1 MTHISQFTK
10 HSSRVTHWELYAWV
24 VGFVLSVGIV
34 CGVWIQAPRTYLL
47 NLEDTSILQGSYGP
61 EQAGSWLR
69 GDSVLVLPQTYF
81 ASQQILK
88 MQLQRFSVA
97 DAFAVT
103 LSQQSANQ
111 ATTAV
116 SQIMPTIELRT
127 VQYLLNAPMTGGQRV
142 RLQSPVQQF
151 AGDKRQIGALIRDVS
166 VHVVSFNYV
175 KFAMYVLSFWL
186 VCMAFAL
193 WLWKGRWLGLLVWM
207 LITVC
212 YIVVLHQEIQ
222 SGFYDPYILFA
233 PSQRVWLCLLLVG
246 LVCYRNYNPVVAVD
260 SVVETKRRFGLDML
274 RFWAVM
280 LVVISHGA
288 GLLPQEIMRGG
299 NTTQGFIAM
308 GGMGVDL
315 FFALS
320 GYLIGRIILRTLENI
335 TQYDVVKRFWARR
348 WLRTLPAAYVS
359 AIVVWLFAPPNS
371 FFAYLQSIL
380 FLGAANPYNV
390 VQEMG
395 FWWSLGVEEV
405 FYFLFPFVVYQL
417 CKTFSMTP
425 SKSFVVSVMLFLI
438 VPMATRLGLQMLFT
452 PKAAYYLN
460 VTIYARLDSMVYGL
474 GIAWIY
480 VRRRS
485 WFNMLATWGMAP
497 GIGMIVLGYV
507 LTADLSRWYMVGI
520 FLGHTFI
527 IIGAALVIP
536 ALERC
541 STVGFKYFDSFVSWV
556 ALISYSVYLYH
567 FMIYEWIENELVGA
581 LFLGDVPWTW
591 DFGIYLCMTLLIS
604 WLSYRYVEAP
614 ILRWRDRHY
623 PEIGRQA
630 QE

>member
-24 VGFVLSVGIV
+24 VGVVLSVGIV

-127 VQYLLNAPMTGGQRV
+127 VQYLLNAPMTGGERV

-151 AGDKRQIGALIRDVS
+151 AGDKRQIGALIRNVS

-175 KFAMYVLSFWL
+175 KFTMYVLSFWL

-207 LITVC
+207 HITVC

-246 LVCYRNYNPVVAVD
+246 LVFYRKYNLVVAVD
-260 SVVETKRRFGLDML
+260 SVIETKRRFGLDML

-288 GLLPQEIMRGG
+288 GLLPQEIMRSG

-308 GGMGVDL
+308 GRMGVDL

-480 VRRRS
+480 VRRRG

-541 STVGFKYFDSFVSWV
+541 STVGFKYFDYFVSWV

-581 LFLGDVPWTW
+581 SFLGDVPWTW